1 MKIKVNVPEGE
12 IAGRFIGACVA
23 ELDGIFV
30 QSITSSHGAGDFLM
44 VWLELYKDAETF
56 AEELIEFAEFE
67 GDFPLDDISIVKSNG
82 EQITFNA
89 EE

>member
-1 MKIKVNVPEGE
+1 MKVKVNVPEGE
-12 IAGRFIGACVA
+12 IAGKFIGSFVS
-23 ELDGIFV
+23 ENDGAFIEKV
-30 QSITSSHGAGDFLM
+30 TSSFGYGDFLM